1 MKFIQAKNNQI
12 SSYYHERPNSPI
24 YLSVIIPAGTVHEST
39 EKFGIS
45 HLIEHMICRETA
57 KYDSLQKL
65 KAEIAKRG
73 LYVNAHTS
81 LDHTRLHIGIPMS
94 EDFGFAIGL
103 LIEMLYSPRYS
114 SETIEIEKNAIRSE
128 MAVLSSNPG
137 RYIYSELYRK
147 LFGLEVSDIPNYGN
161 IKNLESFT
169 DKDVDEQF
177 ARIKSLPVIVLASG
191 GVSLRDFQQGMASI
205 PSINV
210 DSTSNDKVLEAV
222 SSFASAEIEHGE
234 RLSVGYIY
242 TSAIAGLDSL
252 CAIDL
257 LTEYLGNYMFGVLT
271 QKLRDESGDSYYVDA
286 GHSVYGESGYI
297 SISTDIKKSDKAQI
311 NKVIFSEISRLA
323 DGEIDV
329 DRLEIVREMLIKRSP
344 VKLEQTSSEVIV
356 NERLKSFIVNGG
368 NDYSDYLDQLKGLDI
383 DQIRIFAHQVFMP
396 VDSND

>member
-12 SSYYHERPNSPI
+12 SSYYHERPNSPT
-24 YLSVIIPAGTVHEST
+24 YLSVIFPAGTVHEST

-45 HLIEHMICRETA
+45 HLIEHLICRETT
-57 KYDSLQKL
+57 KYDSLQSL

-103 LIEMLYSPRYS
+103 LKEMLYSPRYS

-161 IKNLESFT
+161 LKNLDSFT
-169 DKDVDEQF
+169 DKDVDQQF
-177 ARIKSLPVIVLASG
+177 AHIKSLPITVLASG
-191 GVSLRDFQQGMASI
+191 GVSLRDFQRGIASM
-205 PSINV
+205 PSFNV

-222 SSFASAEIEHGE
+222 SSFASAEIEHGD

-242 TSAIAGLDSL
+242 ASSVVGLDSL

-286 GHSVYGESGYI
+286 GHSVYGKNGYV
-297 SISTDIKKSDKAQI
+297 SISTDIKKSDKAQL

-356 NERLKSFIVNGG
+356 NERLKSFIVNSG
-368 NDYSDYLDQLKGLDI
+368 NDYSNYLDQLKGLDI
-383 DQIRIFAHQVFMP
+383 DQIRKFAHQVFKL
-396 VDSND
+396 VDSSG